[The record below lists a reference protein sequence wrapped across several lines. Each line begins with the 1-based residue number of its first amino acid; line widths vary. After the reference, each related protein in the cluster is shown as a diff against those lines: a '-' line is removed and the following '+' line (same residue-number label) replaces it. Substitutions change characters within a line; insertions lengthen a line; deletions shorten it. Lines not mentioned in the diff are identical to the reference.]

1 MVPAM
6 RVRHQ
11 RSGSGSGTCGSGL
24 YENSMLLALANWP
37 CAHDAADPRQ
47 QDCKQNNHQYRAASA
62 TATEG
67 AGPRAGRDAPPETRL
82 DAWEFATKSKTGRR
96 FVSLGPRRSVRARPN
111 FGQPSVHGQLVERHP
126 CTTRPTC
133 GTTSVHGQLLER
145 PPCTA
150 NF

>member
-82 DAWEFATKSKTGRR
+82 DAWEFAAKSKTARR
-96 FVSLGPRRSVRARPN
+96 FVTL
-111 FGQPSVHGQLVERHP
+111 
-126 CTTRPTC
+126 
-133 GTTSVHGQLLER
+133 
-145 PPCTA
+145 PPPA
-150 NF
+150 AV